1 MKKKIIAIVLAV
13 MTLCTTAAYAVA
25 NENVATV
32 TEDGTVQLNP
42 NNDSIIYENTT
53 DAGRIQYYLIVYTD
67 RKEQA
72 HAMAE
77 AARGLGYA
85 EDHPVIQLAQAEWGL
100 ANDAFNYY
108 QNLWN
113 TTYENK

>member
-1 MKKKIIAIVLAV
+1 MKKKIIALVLAV
-13 MTLCTTAAYAVA
+13 MTMCTTAAYAVS
-25 NENVATV
+25 ENVGTI
-32 TEDGTVQLNP
+32 TEDGNIQLNP
-42 NNDSIIYENTT
+42 NDDEIVYEETT

-85 EDHPVIQLAQAEWGL
+85 ENHPVIQ
-100 ANDAFNYY
+100 
-108 QNLWN
+108 
-113 TTYENK
+113 

>member
-1 MKKKIIAIVLAV
+1 MKKKIIALVLAV
-13 MTLCTTAAYAVA
+13 MTMCTTAAYAVS
-25 NENVATV
+25 ENVGTV
-32 TEDGTVQLNP
+32 TEDGNIQLNP
-42 NNDSIIYENTT
+42 NDDEIVYEETT

-85 EDHPVIQLAQAEWGL
+85 ENHPVIQLAQAEWGL